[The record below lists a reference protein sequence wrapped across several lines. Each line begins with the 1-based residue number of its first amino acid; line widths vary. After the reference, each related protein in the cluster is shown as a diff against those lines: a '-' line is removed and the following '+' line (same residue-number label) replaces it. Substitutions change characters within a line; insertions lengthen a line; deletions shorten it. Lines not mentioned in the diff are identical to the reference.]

1 MSDNYTYSRPYGE
14 AAFKI
19 ALENNAIDFWS
30 NTLTVLS
37 LVIEDKDIKAI
48 LADPKIS
55 NDKCISLLL
64 GFSQDSSHGELNNF
78 LNMLMD
84 NKRIFYMKEISSIFE
99 NLKLS
104 HEKVFI
110 AEVETS
116 HKLTT
121 DQLSKLSSLLKH
133 KYNSDIKVNQK
144 INKSLIAGLRVKIND
159 EVLDLSVQ
167 NRLDQIKQQLII

>member
-30 NTLTVLS
+30 DSLNILS

-48 LADPKIS
+48 LADPKIG

-64 GFSQDSSHGELNNF
+64 GFTGNSSRDEINNF
-78 LNMLMD
+78 LKMLME

-99 NLKLS
+99 NLKLN
-104 HEKVFI
+104 HKKVFV

-116 HKLTT
+116 HNLTA
-121 DQLSKLSSLLKH
+121 DQLSKLSSLLKA
-133 KYNSDIKVNQK
+133 KYNCDIKIDKK
-144 INKSLIAGLRVKIND
+144 INKNLIAGLRVKIND
-159 EVLDLSVQ
+159 EVIDLSIQ

>member
-30 NTLTVLS
+30 DSLSILS
-37 LVIEDKDIKAI
+37 LLIEDKDIKAI

-64 GFSQDSSHGELNNF
+64 GFIKNSSHDEMNNF
-78 LNMLMD
+78 LNMLVD

-99 NLKLS
+99 NLKLN

-116 HKLTT
+116 HNLTV
-121 DQLSKLSSLLKH
+121 DQLSKLSSLLKD
-133 KYNSDIKVNQK
+133 KYNSDIKVEQK
-144 INKSLIAGLRVKIND
+144 INKSLIAGLRIKIND